1 MIEEEDIED
10 EEEEEELQVEN
21 KEQEE
26 IQIEEEND
34 PLDQAFDM
42 ALEQEE
48 HSFKQGL
55 KEYQESEP
63 DETPEI
69 EFYEITHTPD
79 GKKNLLKPEENAT
92 FGKK

>member
-1 MIEEEDIED
+1 
-10 EEEEEELQVEN
+10 
-21 KEQEE
+21 
-26 IQIEEEND
+26 
-34 PLDQAFDM
+34 M